1 MDADRD
7 TDFMLR
13 LRQGDDLALNA
24 LMREWQTPLLRFI
37 YRYIGDESE
46 ALDLAQETFV
56 RVYQNRA
63 SYRPGARF
71 SSWLYTIAANLCR
84 NHLRWE
90 RRHPAVSLTQDAGE
104 EGDSPSSGMDSLPNP
119 GATPAT
125 AAEQNDTARCVRECI
140 QALPH
145 DLKTV
150 ILLFEYEGLS
160 HGEIAEIAGCSPK
173 AVETRL
179 YRARNILR
187 GQLERLVRG

>member
-1 MDADRD
+1 MDAERD
-7 TDFMLR
+7 TDLMLR

-24 LMREWQTPLLRFI
+24 LMSAWQTPLLRFI

-56 RVYQNRA
+56 RVYQNRRH
-63 SYRPGARF
+63 YRPGARF
-71 SSWLYTIAANLCR
+71 SSWLYTIASNLCR

-104 EGDSPSSGMDSLPNP
+104 DDSPSAGMDMLPGN
-119 GATPAT
+119 GASPAAT
-125 AAEQNDTARCVRECI
+125 AEQNDMARCVREAI

-145 DLKTV
+145 DLKTA
-150 ILLFEYEGLS
+150 ILLFEYEALS
-160 HGEIAEIAGCSPK
+160 TMEIAEILGCSAK

-179 YRARNILR
+179 YRARNLLR
-187 GQLERLVRG
+187 GRLESLVHG

>member
-1 MDADRD
+1 MDAQRD
-7 TDFMLR
+7 TDLMLR

-56 RVYQNRA
+56 RVYQNRG
-63 SYRPGARF
+63 SYRPGSRF
-71 SSWLYTIAANLCR
+71 SSWLYTIASNLCR

-90 RRHPAVSLTQDAGE
+90 RRHPAVSLTQDADEGE
-104 EGDSPSSGMDSLPNP
+104 SPSAGMDALPGN
-119 GATPAT
+119 GATPAVL
-125 AAEQNDTARCVRECI
+125 AEQNDTARCVRECI

-150 ILLFEYEGLS
+150 ILLFEYEALS
-160 HGEIAEIAGCSPK
+160 YAEIAEILGCSAK

-179 YRARNILR
+179 YRARKLLHDA
-187 GQLERLVRG
+187 LEKLGL